1 MPLPYEV
8 IVGLRYLKAKRKQT
22 FISIITFISIAGIAV
37 GVMALIVVLA
47 VMTGFQVQSLSEFLG
62 VEVTAEVKAPA
73 IPPYNPEKAKG
84 VSLNLHFQFS
94 GEDDSSAT
102 ILIKDGRIQVM
113 DGHVGKP
120 NLKVQAD
127 AGTWVKLVN
136 EEISTF
142 KAIVSGKL
150 KVKGNPLLMNKF
162 KSCLMK

>member
-1 MPLPYEV
+1 M
-8 IVGLRYLKAKRKQT
+8 
-22 FISIITFISIAGIAV
+22 AV
-37 GVMALIVVLA
+37 THLI
-47 VMTGFQVQSLSEFLG
+47 F
-62 VEVTAEVKAPA
+62 
-73 IPPYNPEKAKG
+73 NPEKAKG

-94 GEDDSSAT
+94 GEDESSAT
-102 ILIKDGRIQVM
+102 ILINDGQIQVM

-127 AGTWVKLVN
+127 ARTWVKLVN